1 MSSYGNDYGSAFAAL
16 GAFLLVLV
24 VVFVAVLIFMIV
36 ATWKMYKKA
45 GKNGWESIIPFYS
58 NWVYV
63 EIAGLNWWWF
73 FVSIAGSVI
82 TLSTN
87 SSNGETVSFNVGSII
102 ALFGTF
108 VCNYNIAKKLH
119 KDTGFAVLMTIFPVI
134 LIPMIAFSDK
144 YTFDNN
150 VSLSKN
156 GPFPD
161 NGATNNGQNNTQQ
174 NNTSTNSNG
183 NNFCPHCGAKLDDG
197 AKFCSSCGKEI

>member
-16 GAFLLVLV
+16 AAFLLVLV